1 MVRTTRG
8 RRGTRALGALL
19 LGALCVAVPATAAPP
34 ACAVTGAIRKHGD
47 GWTRIAPPAFAV
59 GGDTM
64 TTYAVD
70 EMRPERLFVT
80 NGVSIAGTRDGGCT
94 WTEATLPPE
103 QLEGL
108 DPLGG
113 ESGALVQRRIV
124 DVRLPA
130 IPSSTVWAVGLNEVA
145 NGATPLVE
153 PRVLVSDDGGKTF
166 DVRTTNLP
174 QFARPV
180 ALRVGMAPLTAY
192 LLLEEQV
199 PVARRTLHVTTNGG
213 ATWSPAGAPPAGL
226 ADLAVDTFRR
236 VLWGWNDQALYQ
248 STDFGGTWLRLQT
261 PAPPVAVD
269 VAPLFTTIA
278 LANGERLDV
287 AALGVMRSTAPEHLT
302 SVTAGPEYGLVAA
315 SSVVEGVTVA
325 PPLRIQSRKALDVT
339 PDDVSLSRLN
349 LAQVMVAG
357 EYVLYG
363 FSPAGI
369 YRRSLPYDFAVP
381 PPPKP
386 VVTVKKRLP
395 APPGKPMLR
404 PVGSVVTLKP
414 GERRTV
420 PYDLVLPPAP
430 TPLDV
435 YFMTDSTGS
444 MAGAIAAVQEGV
456 QDIVDDL
463 TAAGINLH
471 FGVADFRDWPQAPAD
486 NATYPYK
493 RRRAVGPVN
502 DDLADALASITT
514 GGGNGD
520 DSALEAVYQAV
531 TGEGRTGLTATI
543 PAGEDAEFRPDALK
557 VVLVASD
564 DEMRDPSP
572 TEPWNAGP
580 SKETVIQALVEND
593 VEVVGIRVDSGPGG
607 GNPRPEMEELAEGAG
622 SVAPPGGVDC
632 DGDDEPDIEEGEPLV
647 CDFTSSDDSI
657 APAFINMLRGLRDLA
672 DVHVGVAGPRDVVRH
687 LGEPTFESVNVK
699 AFNTLPV
706 PVEYACTPARYGTDT
721 PVRISG
727 SLRGATLVSTTAT
740 VRCLAPKIAPVI
752 PPPVVPKPPPPPLRA
767 AAVAPPPPPQ
777 PNPNVNP
784 NPNPNPQAQ
793 GQGGLAAE
801 ENQQHQLALADN
813 DITEDEEL
821 AFSALDN
828 RNDVTP
834 VVTLVAGMLVAC
846 AAAGTQLHLARRTRV
861 ATNPS
866 RNPSG
871 ARP

>member
-1 MVRTTRG
+1 MARG
-8 RRGTRALGALL
+8 RRLTRALGALL
-19 LGALCVAVPATAAPP
+19 LGALCVAVPATAAP
-34 ACAVTGAIRKHGD
+34 ACAVTGAIRTGSD
-47 GWTRIAPPAFAV
+47 GWTRIAAPAFSV
-59 GGDTM
+59 GGDAM

-70 EMRPERLFVT
+70 EMRPDRLFAT
-80 NGVSIAGTRDGGCT
+80 NGVSISSTRDGGCT
-94 WTEATLPPE
+94 WTEAALPPE
-103 QLEGL
+103 QLAGL
-108 DPLGG
+108 GPLGG
-113 ESGALVQRRIV
+113 ESGGVVQRRLL
-124 DVRLPA
+124 DLRLA
-130 IPSSTVWAVGLNEVA
+130 GVSSSTVWAAALNEVA

-153 PRVLVSDDGGKTF
+153 PRVLVSDDGGRTF
-166 DVRTTNLP
+166 TARTTGLP
-174 QFARPV
+174 RFGRPV
-180 ALRVGMAPLTAY
+180 ALRVGLTPLTAY
-192 LLLEEQV
+192 LLVQEDV
-199 PVARRTLHVTTNGG
+199 PTSRRTLYLTTNAGSLWTEV
-213 ATWSPAGAPPAGL
+213 ATGLPAL
-226 ADLAVDTFRR
+226 ADFAVDPFRR
-236 VLWGWNDQALYQ
+236 VLWGWNDQALFQ
-248 STDFGGTWLRLQT
+248 SADSGKTWQRVQT
-261 PAPPVAVD
+261 PAAPVAVD
-269 VAPLFTTIA
+269 VAPMFTAIA
-278 LANGERLDV
+278 LANGERFDV
-287 AALGVMRSTAPEHLT
+287 AAIGVMRSTVPEHLT
-302 SVTAGPEYGLVAA
+302 SVTAGSEYGLVAA
-315 SSVVEGVTVA
+315 SSVVAGVTVE
-325 PPLRIQSRKALDVT
+325 PPLRVPGRRTVDVT

-349 LAQVMVAG
+349 LAQVTVGG

-363 FSPAGI
+363 FSPRGI
-369 YRRSLPYDFAVP
+369 FRRALPYDFAIP

-395 APPGKPMLR
+395 PPPGKPALR
-404 PVGSVVTLKP
+404 PGGSLVTLKP
-414 GERRTV
+414 GEKRTV
-420 PYDLVLPPAP
+420 PYDLVLPPTP

-444 MAGAIAAVQEGV
+444 MAGAIAAVQASV

-471 FGVADFRDWPQAPAD
+471 FGVADFRDYPQAPAD
-486 NATYPYK
+486 STTYPYK

-531 TGEGRTGLTATI
+531 TGAGRTGLTATI
-543 PAGEDAEFRPDALK
+543 PPGEDAEFRRDALK

-580 SKETVIQALVEND
+580 SKEAVIQALVEND

-632 DGDDEPDIEEGEPLV
+632 DGDDEPDIDEGEPLV

-672 DVHVGVAGPRDVVRH
+672 DVHVGVNGPRDVVRH
-687 LGEPTFESVNVK
+687 LGDTTFESVNVK
-699 AFNTLPV
+699 ALNTLPV

-721 PVRISG
+721 PVTISG

-740 VRCLAPKIAPVI
+740 VRCLAPRKAAPVI
-752 PPPVVPKPPPPPLRA
+752 PPVVPKPPPPPLRA

-813 DITEDEEL
+813 ELPEDEEL
-821 AFSALDN
+821 AFSALDT

-834 VVTLVAGMLVAC
+834 AVTLVAGMLVAC
-846 AAAGTQLHLARRTRV
+846 AAAGTQLHLARRTRL

-866 RNPSG
+866 RTPRG